1 MPILLVLLGIVLIV
15 FVLLDALETVVLP
28 RRAMN
33 PLRITAL
40 FYRVTWVPWA
50 AIGQRLHPERRRENY
65 LAIFGPLSVIMLLG
79 VWAIGLVIGFAL
91 LRIVAEV
98 GQGGTFWHYFY
109 VSATTFFTL
118 GVGDNPP
125 ATALARIVT
134 VVEGATGFSFL
145 GIVIGYLPTFYQG
158 FSRREV
164 NISLLDARAGSP
176 PTAVELLRRH
186 ARPDGGE
193 ALGVLLMEWER
204 WSADL
209 LESHISFPALAY
221 YRSQHDNQSWVAA
234 MTTVLDVS
242 VLIIAGLPDGPVRT
256 ARLAY
261 AMARHAVVDM
271 TRVLGLSPEP

>member
-1 MPILLVLLGIVLIV
+1 MPILLGLLGIVMIV

-40 FYRVTWVPWA
+40 FYRITWVPWA
-50 AIGQRLHPERRRENY
+50 AIGQRLHTERRRENY

-79 VWAIGLVIGFAL
+79 VWAVGLVIGFAL
-91 LRIVAEV
+91 LRIVAEAE
-98 GQGGTFWHYFY
+98 QGGTFWHYFY

-134 VVEGATGFSFL
+134 VIEGATGFSFL

-176 PTAVELLRRH
+176 PTAVELIKRH
-186 ARPDGGE
+186 CLNGQPANLEQFFAD
-193 ALGVLLMEWER
+193 WER
-204 WSADL
+204 WSAEL
-209 LESHISFPALAY
+209 LESHLSYPMLRLF
-221 YRSQHDNQSWVAA
+221 RSQHEHDSRVA
-234 MTTVLDVS
+234 
-242 VLIIAGLPDGPVRT
+242 P
-256 ARLAY
+256 
-261 AMARHAVVDM
+261 
-271 TRVLGLSPEP
+271 